1 MSDFNNQL
9 NDALK
14 KVDLWGGRVHNAL
27 GQALINGAFIIEG
40 AAKQNIHSRGT
51 GNLARSITESE
62 LAKKDNELSI
72 QVGPTVV
79 YGPMYEWGTSPHTN
93 SSGADESLEFEA
105 SVTRWGELNGMS
117 KEEIDGLIYHI
128 RKYGTKP
135 HPFLGPAYYSNIEKI
150 KQEIAQALGK
160 A

>member
-14 KVDLWGGRVHNAL
+14 KVDLWGGRVHDAL
-27 GQALINGAFIIEG
+27 GQALINGALIVEG
-40 AAKQNIHSRGT
+40 AAKQNASSDT
-51 GNLARSITESE
+51 GHLRQSITESPIQE
-62 LAKKDNELSI
+62 KNNEVSI
-72 QVGPTVV
+72 QVGPTVG
-79 YGPMYEWGTSPHTN
+79 YGPHVEFGTSPHTN
-93 SSGADESLEFEA
+93 SEGSEDFVASITQWGQRKGMDHVEIGA
-105 SVTRWGELNGMS
+105 
-117 KEEIDGLIYHI
+117 LIEHI

-135 HPFLGPAYYSNIEKI
+135 HPFLGPAYYLNIEKI